1 MAVSIIIPSKNAGDG
16 FGETL
21 ESIRG
26 QKGFSAELIV
36 VDSGSSDGTVALAR
50 QHGARTISISPAS
63 FNHGETRNLGI
74 REAKGDVC
82 VLLAQDAVPADDQW
96 LGQLLAPFGDERVAG
111 VTGRQIARPHADP
124 MGRWEVEWG
133 DRFLGRQILVREV
146 RDWNAFWNCNYDER
160 LRTAWFSNVCSAV
173 RREFWSEHPFRPLS
187 YAEDLGWA
195 MQALVS
201 GRRIVYNPLA
211 VVVHSHS
218 RSAAS
223 LLKRHYVADKV
234 TRKLLRAP
242 PAEPVVQ
249 SDDEFFSALTLL
261 CADMQDVKPP
271 DENGA
276 LGRIARWRE
285 GWRGLLAASAAL
297 RVQWQLTGFRQH
309 FRGLC
314 DQILT
319 LDPPP
324 EPAANGRLARQA
336 LAYTIGVSTAAYYN
350 WCEARE
356 CLSAEMRRLDEA
368 LCEGV

>member
-1 MAVSIIIPSKNAGDG
+1 MAVSIVIPSKNAGDG
-16 FGETL
+16 FRETL

-26 QKGFSAELIV
+26 QRGFSAELIV

-50 QHGARTISISPAS
+50 EHGARTISISPAS

-74 REAKGDVC
+74 REAQGEVC

-96 LGQLLAPFGDERVAG
+96 LEQLLAPFRDERVAG
-111 VTGRQIARPHADP
+111 VTGRQIARPQADP

-146 RDWNAFWNCNYDER
+146 RDWNTFWNGNYDER

-173 RREFWSEHPFRPLS
+173 RRAFWSQHPFRALS
-187 YAEDLGWA
+187 FAEDLDWA

-201 GRRIVYNPLA
+201 GRRIVYSPPA
-211 VVVHSHS
+211 AVVHSHS

-223 LLKRHYVADKV
+223 RLKRHYVANKV
-234 TRKLLRAP
+234 TRKLLRAVP
-242 PAEPVVQ
+242 MEPVAR
-249 SDDEFFSALTLL
+249 SDAEFFSAVTLL
-261 CADMQDVKPP
+261 CAEVQEITP
-271 DENGA
+271 GA
-276 LGRIARWRE
+276 LGRIAGWRD
-285 GWRGLLAASAAL
+285 GWRGVLAASAVP
-297 RVQWQLTGFRQH
+297 RVQWQLTSLRQH

-314 DQILT
+314 EQILK
-319 LDPPP
+319 LEPPP

-336 LAYTIGVSTAAYYN
+336 LAYTIGVFTASYYN
-350 WCEARE
+350 WCEARDR
-356 CLSAEMRRLDEA
+356 LSAEMRRLDEA